1 VDDELTVTHPN
12 GIKVLV
18 SFPSLVKENKILAEL
33 IGLVKG
39 DNNLSK
45 NVANIYTYEIVK
57 YIDSIS
63 FGEEL
68 DFDNLSVK
76 ERVEIVDNL
85 PIAINKQIIN
95 FIQGL
100 KELESKM
107 VEYPVEDGKSRV
119 EIDVNFFDS

>member
-1 VDDELTVTHPN
+1 M
-12 GIKVLV
+12 
-18 SFPSLVKENKILAEL
+18 
-33 IGLVKG
+33 KG